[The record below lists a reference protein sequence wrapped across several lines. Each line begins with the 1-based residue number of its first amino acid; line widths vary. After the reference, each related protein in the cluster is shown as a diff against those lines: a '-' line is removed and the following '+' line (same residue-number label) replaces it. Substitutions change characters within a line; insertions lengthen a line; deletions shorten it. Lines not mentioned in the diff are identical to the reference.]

1 MKHLHLFER
10 ATRLGITYDDAY
22 RYRHPCFGE
31 ERLVDAPLS
40 LYTSSEPGTKRNNA
54 HIAHGQRVPRQYSQ
68 VKLEIGLHS
77 SSPSILDRDLSPSMI
92 PTFSTYRPNRNRTL
106 QPPLPRPGRGH
117 ENRPS
122 IHMRLAASGYGYRS
136 RILHFAAGWARVQ
149 DASVSLEAS

>member
-1 MKHLHLFER
+1 MKHLHLFKR
-10 ATRLGITYDDAY
+10 ATRLGITYDGI
-22 RYRHPCFGE
+22 RIS
-31 ERLVDAPLS
+31 ERKDWWMPPLS

-54 HIAHGQRVPRQYSQ
+54 HTAHGQRVPRQSSQ

-77 SSPSILDRDLSPSMI
+77 SSPSILNRDLSPSMI
-92 PTFSTYRPNRNRTL
+92 PTFSTYRPNRNQTL
-106 QPPLPRPGRGH
+106 QPPLPRPGRGN